1 LRINVSWTIVVAFL
15 TLALNYGSR
24 GTFGIFLKP
33 FATEFGASRELTSLI
48 FSINMIVYGCIAFLT
63 GYLNDRVGSKR
74 VLLIGSSLSAISFF
88 IASTAT
94 SLTQVILSLGILFGV
109 ATCFLSQITALS
121 LLIKLPSDTTSLA
134 MGLVGGGPGIGNL
147 LLAPSVAA
155 ILSVSGWRTA
165 MLGMGL
171 LFLLYLFLPIA
182 FLRHQASEKQMF
194 QKGLRPG
201 SVMSFLKERNIL
213 LLFCSFLLMCIAIY
227 GVLSQ
232 EAAYATDKGM
242 SVTDAAWALGLV
254 SGVGIIA
261 SPAVGWMADRTM
273 NKKRLG
279 ASVLV
284 TGMGGIFL
292 IAAADTWLILALGS
306 IIVGITYAS
315 YMPVYPSITRSLVGK
330 TFFGRAWGFISMGG
344 SIGAAIGTWV
354 GGFLYDLQGDYHLL
368 WLILAFC
375 FLAASLTLLLV
386 HAPITKKRDEVKI

>member
-1 LRINVSWTIVVAFL
+1 LRIDFSWTIVVAFL

-33 FATEFGASRELTSLI
+33 FAIEFGASRGLTSLI

-88 IASTAT
+88 IAGTAT

-121 LLIKLPSDTTSLA
+121 LLIELPSDATSFA

-147 LLAPSVAA
+147 LLAPSAAA
-155 ILSVSGWRTA
+155 ILSLSGWRTA

-182 FLRHQASEKQMF
+182 FLRHKVPEKQMF
-194 QKGLRPG
+194 QKGLGRG
-201 SVMSFLKERNIL
+201 SVMSLLKQRNIL
-213 LLFCSFLLMCIAIY
+213 LLFCSFLLMSIAVY

-232 EAAYATDKGM
+232 EAAYATDKGI
-242 SVTDAAWALGLV
+242 SVTRAALALGLV
-254 SGVGIIA
+254 SGVGVIA
-261 SPAVGWMADRTM
+261 SPVVGWMADRTP

-306 IIVGITYAS
+306 VIVGITYAS

-344 SIGAAIGTWV
+344 SIGAAAGIWV
-354 GGFLYDLQGDYHLL
+354 GGYLYDLQGDYHLL

-375 FLAASLTLLLV
+375 FLAASLTLFSV
-386 HAPITKKRDEVKI
+386 HLPIPENEPR